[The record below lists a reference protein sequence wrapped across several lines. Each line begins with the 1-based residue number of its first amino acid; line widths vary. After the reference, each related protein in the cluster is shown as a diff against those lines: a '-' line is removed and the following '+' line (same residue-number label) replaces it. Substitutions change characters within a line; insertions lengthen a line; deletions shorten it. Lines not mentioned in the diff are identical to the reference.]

1 MLRSFQ
7 VTAKNT
13 VLCSK
18 SSGKPS
24 NGPRRDGIEAP
35 VGCRDGRGLER
46 DRQSRKPGVLW

>member
-13 VLCSK
+13 VLCS

-24 NGPRRDGIEAP
+24 DGPSRGGTEAP
-35 VGCRDGRGLER
+35 VGCRDGHGLER
-46 DRQSRKPGVLW
+46 DTQSRKPGVLW